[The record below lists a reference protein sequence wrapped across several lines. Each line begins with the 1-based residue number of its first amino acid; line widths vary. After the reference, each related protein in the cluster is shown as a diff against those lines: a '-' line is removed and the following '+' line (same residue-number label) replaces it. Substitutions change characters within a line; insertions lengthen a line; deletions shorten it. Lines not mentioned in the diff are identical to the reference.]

1 MNIFEKPRR
10 FRMLQRERW
19 ELRQIST
26 STKNE
31 IQRLAKEKEMFAND
45 YVEEILD
52 KHIQDENLGRN
63 KNFFDQRWQE
73 VIDSMTHFS
82 KAQIENTEM
91 WVQEIQMLKNILEN
105 QTESFNQLQE
115 ENILLRALIQ
125 KLIGINMEDYMESK
139 SLDDLEKKWAE

>member
-1 MNIFEKPRR
+1 MSQRR
-10 FRMLQRERW
+10 KW
-19 ELRQIST
+19 ELKNFST
-26 STKNE
+26 ETKNE
-31 IQRLAKEKEMFAND
+31 IQRLAKEKKMFAND

-52 KHIQDENLGRN
+52 KHIQDENLGQN

-91 WVQEIQMLKNILEN
+91 WVQEIQMLKSILEN

-125 KLIGINMEDYMESK
+125 KLIGVNVEDYMESK